1 METIERRDAL
11 PFIELEREIN
21 KLDNNIFQIKNKD
34 LNNLLN
40 RNIIKEENK
49 KEEYLTRYK
58 FNIKILEK
66 EINENNIDNFENE
79 LLIPNKV
86 KYITTQTERKKSVR
100 KRKNTAKKDEK
111 QNINLS
117 DIDNDE
123 EEDSEI
129 DLINEIDNEENK
141 KEIDEKE
148 EEKEEEDNLD
158 HIDNSIKDENFDI
171 LGEDKLPIDD
181 EPIYEPLET
190 KLEVSD
196 IECDEEDQEL
206 EDLEVN
212 KGTND
217 KKQIF
222 ETNES
227 SSDNNLHFTQH
238 ILAQVKSPIDMLTIG
253 EKIYELFN
261 KKKDKSNEKI
271 DLSPLNTYKKN
282 TEINV
287 DLFRNIGMG
296 AQYNQFLQSGSAK
309 LDDYITNDEKEEV
322 PTVIVGDIRDYK
334 TNCSIWIGTNKGK
347 LIRIPI
353 CQKPSKDC
361 QGIVVDTEECG
372 ISAMDVFENYLIM
385 GHFDGTIQIWEDQ
398 KVIEKIKD
406 IKCEIIKIKFIK
418 INIKKK
424 KYEFIVSD
432 ANGNVSYMKRIK
444 NYIIYMSRNQ
454 NEQIVS
460 NKEFPVYKIN
470 IFSKEK
476 DLKNIKKKNI
486 LIALATLQNVSLY
499 KIRPKSDNQLIAI
512 VEIPYCSI
520 GDFVFDCDFGYGF
533 GPISQLT
540 VKNDTDKDKGKEN
553 NFSLIDENLIKE
565 GQEEKI
571 LLVVSFGKV
580 IRLFEITMNSDNSV
594 DIKEIGHFINDFP
607 VYKIGFI
614 TKSYLTLIDSKK
626 NIKIINTFCFEDM
639 EYKEFHS
646 ETKNNY
652 IIYDKID
659 LSDFDILKQ
668 NNIFFNNAQDGKR
681 CFALSNFLGSSI
693 IFEQNIFIVTKQK
706 FLFYKL
712 SRWDEVINALCQ
724 NEEYKKMLWLCTFL
738 LGKNKKL
745 SSIESEDIDNK
756 VYESS
761 LQESLYIFLIKCTR
775 EENNYKELRIFI
787 EYCLKTGRFSD
798 FYKAKETLAQRKLDN
813 YLYEYTTQYI
823 VNEIFG
829 QILFEVDF
837 LKDFINYYI
846 NRNEIILLSKI
857 LLKLSVKNLNRPE
870 ILNILK
876 KNNIIN
882 PYIYAIIWDEDNS
895 KNDYFKPIENLFDL
909 FVNKIKEEKS
919 EEKNVSQN
927 ENNEDEKQKE
937 NNKESISKKI
947 EDNEKEKIKK
957 EYINLI
963 TEHDMKYYYDKTLS
977 CCDYLGH
984 KLLWYIYICLL
995 NENIFD
1001 GHYMPDDI
1009 FSITCKK
1016 ISLFLTSNKVMEVLL
1031 KFDSF
1036 SYFILITRIFKEGKS
1051 IFKCSENQNYPY
1063 EGLEKFIEQY
1073 FGNISAEYLNEKHLY
1088 YKIKFFIE
1096 NNTQTFKN
1104 NIYIKYDF
1112 YKITSLICENKK
1124 NNIFIDRGTIIDG
1137 IKFLLNY
1144 KSSLEGDKIKNYY
1157 DPFACHKIPDQKDLL
1172 YKEFSESLEN
1182 SISNLLESLKNNQD
1196 LYSNDL
1202 DEIFSLEGLKNNN
1215 KISQDLYEYGRKYV
1229 ELYEIKYNECID
1241 KGQEICLENK
1251 INNFFEWIYDT
1262 LKLTKHLDENGKK
1275 KYYETFRQFI
1285 KSKFADL
1292 CNISIEYSAEI
1303 LYKYFNDEKDE
1314 IIFSFEQGISDSL
1327 YYCYM
1332 NNYLNDNQIRQ
1343 TEGDI
1348 ENIERFLLK
1357 KIGLLKK
1364 YNHKEQIIN
1373 LLKKNNTLCNK
1384 NLLQDLI
1391 NNKVDDAAIYICLKI
1406 GEVEKCIEF
1415 TLKVLDKIFSDIIH
1429 SIINYNEK
1437 VKSDLI
1443 FIKLEENKRY
1453 LDLGLEACPYIPP
1466 KSKYSDRDI
1475 KSVKDT
1481 WIKLLDE
1488 FYNHKN
1494 ELETENENNI
1504 LKIKYKSNNFNFI
1517 YDKIEQNISENIEY
1531 ILSKMNDN
1539 IPLSHIC
1546 DILSDKF
1553 KQKKF
1558 KEYSKMFIRMF
1569 LSSRRIEGIYQIVH
1583 KILFDSLAKDNNIYL
1598 DETKRGVFSNLKECY
1613 NCKNP
1618 VCENYDI
1625 SNLKYFKCG
1634 HFYHNLCCA
1643 IEGGQYVCYICR
1655 KKEEENSTYTEK
1667 FNFVFRKKEIVDK
1680 SDKTE
1685 NSIKGEEEQKQDVK
1699 KNKMLG
1705 KLKKFARKKNE
1716 KIENF
1721 KVNIQNIQINI

>member
-1 METIERRDAL
+1 METIERKDAL

-21 KLDNNIFQIKNKD
+21 KLDNNIFQIKDKN
-34 LNNLLN
+34 LNELLN
-40 RNIIKEENK
+40 SKIKKEENK
-49 KEEYLTRYK
+49 KEEYITRYK
-58 FNIKILEK
+58 FNIKILKDELD
-66 EINENNIDNFENE
+66 EDNLDNFESE
-79 LLIPNKV
+79 LLIPNRV
-86 KYITTQTERKKSVR
+86 KYIPNQIERKKSIR

-111 QNINLS
+111 QIINLS
-117 DIDNDE
+117 DIDIDE
-123 EEDSEI
+123 EEES
-129 DLINEIDNEENK
+129 EIDNEEKK
-141 KEIDEKE
+141 KEIEEKE

-158 HIDNSIKDENFDI
+158 SFIKDENFDI
-171 LGEDKLPIDD
+171 LGEDKFPIDD
-181 EPIYEPLET
+181 DPIDEPLET
-190 KLEVSD
+190 NLEVSE
-196 IECDEEDQEL
+196 IECDEDDQDL

-212 KGTND
+212 KGAND

-222 ETNES
+222 VANES
-227 SSDNNLHFTQH
+227 SSDNNLQFTEH

-253 EKIYELFN
+253 ERVYELFN
-261 KKKDKSNEKI
+261 KKKDSSNEKI

-282 TEINV
+282 NEVNV
-287 DLFRNIGMG
+287 ELFKNIGMG

-334 TNCSIWIGTNKGK
+334 TNCSVWIGTNKGM

-361 QGIVVDTEECG
+361 QGIVVDTEESG

-398 KVIEKIKD
+398 KVIDKIKD

-418 INIKKK
+418 INNKKK

-432 ANGNVSYMKRIK
+432 ANGNVSYVKRSKILL
-444 NYIIYMSRNQ
+444 MSRNQ

-470 IFSKEK
+470 IFSKDK

-486 LIALATLQNVSLY
+486 LIALTTLQNVSLY
-499 KIRPKSDNQLIAI
+499 KIRPKLDNQLIAI

-533 GPISQLT
+533 GPIYLLT
-540 VKNDTDKDKGKEN
+540 DKNDIDKDKGKEN
-553 NFSLIDENLIKE
+553 NISLIDETLLKE
-565 GQEEKI
+565 GEEEKI
-571 LLVVSFGKV
+571 LFVVSFGKV
-580 IRLFEITMNSDNSV
+580 IRLFEIILNSDYSI

-614 TKSYLTLIDSKK
+614 TKSYLALIDSKK
-626 NIKIINTFCFEDM
+626 NLKLINTFCFEDK
-639 EYKEFHS
+639 EYKEVHS

-668 NNIFFNNAQDGKR
+668 NNIFFNNASDGKR
-681 CFALSNFLGSSI
+681 CAALSNFLGSTI

-712 SRWDEVINALCQ
+712 CRWDEVINTICQ

-745 SSIESEDIDNK
+745 PSIESEDINNK
-756 VYESS
+756 EYESS
-761 LQESLYIFLIKCTR
+761 LQESLYIFLIKCTK

-798 FYKAKETLAQRKLDN
+798 FYKAKETLAKRKLDN

-823 VNEIFG
+823 VNENFA
-829 QILFEVDF
+829 QILFEVNF

-846 NRNEIILLSKI
+846 NKNELILLSKI
-857 LLKLSVKNLNRPE
+857 LLKLSVKNLNRPK

-882 PYIYAIIWDEDNS
+882 PYIYAIIWDEDSS
-895 KNDYFKPIENLFDL
+895 KNDFFRPIEYLFDL
-909 FVNKIKEEKS
+909 FVNKIKEEEI
-919 EEKNVSQN
+919 EEKNESQN
-927 ENNEDEKQKE
+927 GIKE
-937 NNKESISKKI
+937 NEMEK
-947 EDNEKEKIKK
+947 DKEKIKK
-957 EYINLI
+957 EYLNLL

-977 CCDYLGH
+977 CSDYLGH
-984 KLLWYIYICLL
+984 KLLWYINRVLL
-995 NENIFD
+995 NEQFY
-1001 GHYMPDDI
+1001 GHYIPSDA
-1009 FSITCKK
+1009 FKITCKK
-1016 ISLFLTSNKVMEVLL
+1016 ISLFLTSKKVMEVLL

-1036 SYFILITRIFKEGKS
+1036 SYFIIMTRIFKEGKF
-1051 IFKCSENQNYPY
+1051 IFKCAENKKYPY
-1063 EGLEKFIEQY
+1063 EGLEKFIKPY
-1073 FGNISAEYLNEKHLY
+1073 FGNIPVENLNEKFLY

-1096 NNTQTFKN
+1096 KNTENFKN
-1104 NIYIKYDF
+1104 NIFIKYDF
-1112 YKITSLICENKK
+1112 YKMTSFICKNRE

-1144 KSSLEGDKIKNYY
+1144 KSSLEGNKIKNYY
-1157 DPFACHKIPDQKDLL
+1157 DPFECHKIPDQKDIL
-1172 YKEFSESLEN
+1172 YQEFTESLEN
-1182 SISNLLESLKNNQD
+1182 SILHLLQSLQNNQD
-1196 LYSNDL
+1196 FYSNDL
-1202 DEIFSLEGLKNNN
+1202 EEIFSLEGFKKNN
-1215 KISQDLYEYGRKYV
+1215 KISKYLYEYGGKYE

-1241 KGQEICLENK
+1241 KSPEICLEEK
-1251 INNFFEWIYDT
+1251 INKFFEWIYDT
-1262 LKLTKHLDENGKK
+1262 LKLTKNLDENSKK
-1275 KYYETFRQFI
+1275 NNYETFRQFI
-1285 KSKFADL
+1285 KKKFADL
-1292 CNISIEYSAEI
+1292 CNISIVYSAEI
-1303 LYKYFNDEKDE
+1303 LYKYFNEEKDE
-1314 IIFSFEQGISDSL
+1314 IISSFEESISDPL
-1327 YYCYM
+1327 NYCYI
-1332 NNYLNDNQIRQ
+1332 NNYLNDNQIKQ
-1343 TEGDI
+1343 TEEI
-1348 ENIERFLLK
+1348 ENNTETYLLK
-1357 KIGLLKK
+1357 KIELLKK

-1384 NLLQDLI
+1384 DLLEDLKK
-1391 NNKVDDAAIYICLKI
+1391 NKVNDAVIYIYLKI
-1406 GEVEKCIEF
+1406 GDTEKCVEY
-1415 TLKVLDKIFSDIIH
+1415 TVKVLDKIFSEIKN

-1437 VKSDLI
+1437 VKSDII
-1443 FIKLEENKRY
+1443 FIKLEDIKRY

-1466 KSKYSDRDI
+1466 KNKYSDRDI
-1475 KSVKDT
+1475 MSVKVT

-1488 FYNHKN
+1488 FYNLKN
-1494 ELETENENNI
+1494 DLEAENENNI
-1504 LKIKYKSNNFNFI
+1504 LKIKYRSNNFIFI
-1517 YDKIEQNISENIEY
+1517 YDKIEQNLSEIIEY
-1531 ILSKMNDN
+1531 ILGKMNDN

-1558 KEYSKMFIRMF
+1558 EEYSKMFIRMF
-1569 LSSRRIEGIYQIVH
+1569 LSSRRIEVIYKNAH
-1583 KILFDSLAKDNNIYL
+1583 KILFDSLAEDNNIFL
-1598 DETKRGVFSNLKECY
+1598 DEMKRGVFSYLKECY
-1613 NCKNP
+1613 NCKNS

-1625 SNLKYFKCG
+1625 NNLKYFKCG
-1634 HFYHNLCCA
+1634 HFYHNFCCA

-1655 KKEEENSTYTEK
+1655 KKEEENSTYTDR
-1667 FNFVFRKKEIVDK
+1667 FNCVFKKKEIVIKNDK
-1680 SDKTE
+1680 IE
-1685 NSIKGEEEQKQDVK
+1685 NNVKGEEEQKKEVK

-1705 KLKKFARKKNE
+1705 KLKKFSKKRND

-1721 KVNIQNIQINI
+1721 KVNIQNTQI

>member
-11 PFIELEREIN
+11 SFIELEREIS
-21 KLDNNIFQIKNKD
+21 KLDNNIFKIKDKD
-34 LNNLLN
+34 LNDLLN
-40 RNIIKEENK
+40 SKIKKEENK
-49 KEEYLTRYK
+49 KEEYITRYK
-58 FNIKILEK
+58 LNIKILK
-66 EINENNIDNFENE
+66 EEFDENNFDNFENE
-79 LLIPNKV
+79 LLTPNRE
-86 KYITTQTERKKSVR
+86 KYIPIQTERKKSIR
-100 KRKNTAKKDEK
+100 KKKNIAKKDEK

-123 EEDSEI
+123 EDES
-129 DLINEIDNEENK
+129 EIDNEEK
-141 KEIDEKE
+141 KKDLEEKE

-158 HIDNSIKDENFDI
+158 NITKDENFDI
-171 LGEDKLPIDD
+171 LGEDKFPIDD
-181 EPIYEPLET
+181 DPIDEPLET
-190 KLEVSD
+190 NLEVSD
-196 IECDEEDQEL
+196 IECDEDDQDL

-217 KKQIF
+217 KKQMF
-222 ETNES
+222 VTNES
-227 SSDNNLHFTQH
+227 SSDNNLQFTEH
-238 ILAQVKSPIDMLTIG
+238 VLAQVKSPIDMLTIG
-253 EKIYELFN
+253 ERVYELFN
-261 KKKDKSNEKI
+261 KKKDNSNEKI

-282 TEINV
+282 NEVNV
-287 DLFRNIGMG
+287 ELFKNIGMG

-309 LDDYITNDEKEEV
+309 LDDYITNNEKEEV

-334 TNCSIWIGTNKGK
+334 TNCSVWIGTNKGN

-361 QGIVVDTEECG
+361 QGIVVDAEESG

-398 KVIEKIKD
+398 KVIDKIKD

-418 INIKKK
+418 IKVNNKKK

-432 ANGNVSYMKRIK
+432 ANGNVSYVKRSKILL
-444 NYIIYMSRNQ
+444 MSRNQ

-470 IFSKEK
+470 IFSKDK

-486 LIALATLQNVSLY
+486 LIALTTLQNVSLY
-499 KIRPKSDNQLIAI
+499 KIRPKLDNQLIAI

-533 GPISQLT
+533 GPIPQLT
-540 VKNDTDKDKGKEN
+540 VLNDIDKDKEKEN
-553 NFSLIDENLIKE
+553 NISLIDETLLKE
-565 GQEEKI
+565 GEEEKI
-571 LLVVSFGKV
+571 LFVVSFGIV
-580 IRLFEITMNSDNSV
+580 IRLFEITMNPDYSI

-614 TKSYLTLIDSKK
+614 TKSYLTLIDSRK
-626 NIKIINTFCFEDM
+626 NLKLINTFCFEDK
-639 EYKEFHS
+639 EYKEVHS

-668 NNIFFNNAQDGKR
+668 NNIFFNNTSDGKR
-681 CFALSNFLGSSI
+681 CAALSNFLGSSI

-712 SRWDEVINALCQ
+712 CRWDEVINAICQ

-745 SSIESEDIDNK
+745 PFIESEDIDNK
-756 VYESS
+756 EYESS
-761 LQESLYIFLIKCTR
+761 LQESLYIFLIKSTK

-798 FYKAKETLAQRKLDN
+798 FYKAKETLAKRKLDN
-813 YLYEYTTQYI
+813 YLYDYTTQYI
-823 VNEIFG
+823 VNENFA

-846 NRNEIILLSKI
+846 NKNELILLSKI

-876 KNNIIN
+876 NNNIIN

-895 KNDYFKPIENLFDL
+895 KNDYFRPIEYLFDL
-909 FVNKIKEEKS
+909 FVNKIKEEENEGKNVAQN
-919 EEKNVSQN
+919 EIKADEMEKN
-927 ENNEDEKQKE
+927 
-937 NNKESISKKI
+937 
-947 EDNEKEKIKK
+947 KEKIKK
-957 EYINLI
+957 EYFNLI

-977 CCDYLGH
+977 CSDYLGH
-984 KLLWYIYICLL
+984 KLLWYINRCLL
-995 NENIFD
+995 NEQFF
-1001 GHYMPDDI
+1001 GHYIPSDA
-1009 FSITCKK
+1009 FKITCKK
-1016 ISLFLTSNKVMEVLL
+1016 ISLFLTSNKVMKILL

-1036 SYFILITRIFKEGKS
+1036 SYFILMTRIFKEGKF
-1051 IFKCSENQNYPY
+1051 IFKCAENNKYPY
-1063 EGLEKFIEQY
+1063 EGLEKFIEPY
-1073 FGNISAEYLNEKHLY
+1073 FGNISVEYLNEKYLY
-1088 YKIKFFIE
+1088 YEIKFYIE
-1096 NNTQTFKN
+1096 NNTENFKN

-1112 YKITSLICENKK
+1112 YKMTSFICKNRE

-1157 DPFACHKIPDQKDLL
+1157 DPFECHRIPDQKDIL
-1172 YKEFSESLEN
+1172 YQEFSESLEN
-1182 SISNLLESLKNNQD
+1182 STLYLLKSLQNNQD
-1196 LYSNDL
+1196 FYSNDL
-1202 DEIFSLEGLKNNN
+1202 DEIFSLEGLKKNN
-1215 KISQDLYEYGRKYV
+1215 KISQYLYEYGRKFE
-1229 ELYEIKYNECID
+1229 ELYEIKYKECID
-1241 KGQEICLENK
+1241 KSPEICLEVK
-1251 INNFFEWIYDT
+1251 INKFFEWIYDT
-1262 LKLTKHLDENGKK
+1262 LKLAKNLDENSKK
-1275 KYYETFRQFI
+1275 NYYETFKKFI
-1285 KSKFADL
+1285 KNKFADL

-1303 LYKYFNDEKDE
+1303 LYKYFNEEKDE
-1314 IIFSFEQGISDSL
+1314 IISSFEEGISDPL
-1327 YYCYM
+1327 NYCYI
-1332 NNYLNDNQIRQ
+1332 NNYLNDNQIKQ
-1343 TEGDI
+1343 TEEI
-1348 ENIERFLLK
+1348 EKNTERYLLK
-1357 KIGLLKK
+1357 KIELLKK

-1373 LLKKNNTLCNK
+1373 LLKKNKTLCNK
-1384 NLLQDLI
+1384 DLLEDLKK
-1391 NNKVDDAAIYICLKI
+1391 NKVNDAVIYIYLKI
-1406 GEVEKCIEF
+1406 GDTEKCVEY
-1415 TLKVLDKIFSDIIH
+1415 TVKVLDKIFSEIKNY
-1429 SIINYNEK
+1429 IINYNEK
-1437 VKSDLI
+1437 VRSDII
-1443 FIKLEENKRY
+1443 FIKLEDIKRY

-1466 KSKYSDRDI
+1466 KSNYSDRDI
-1475 KSVKDT
+1475 ISVKVT

-1488 FYNHKN
+1488 FYNLKN
-1494 ELETENENNI
+1494 DLEAENENNI
-1504 LKIKYKSNNFNFI
+1504 LKIKYRSNNFIFI
-1517 YDKIEQNISENIEY
+1517 YDKIEQNLSEIIEY

-1558 KEYSKMFIRMF
+1558 EEYSKMFIRMF
-1569 LSSRRIEGIYQIVH
+1569 FSSRRIEVIYKNAH
-1583 KILFDSLAKDNNIYL
+1583 KILFDSLAEDNNIFL
-1598 DETKRGVFSNLKECY
+1598 DEMKRGVFSNLNECY

-1618 VCENYDI
+1618 ICENYDI

-1655 KKEEENSTYTEK
+1655 KKEEENSTYTDR
-1667 FNFVFRKKEIVDK
+1667 FNCVFRKKEVVIKNDK
-1680 SDKTE
+1680 IE
-1685 NSIKGEEEQKQDVK
+1685 NSVKGEEEQKK
-1699 KNKMLG
+1699 EIKRNKMLG
-1705 KLKKFARKKNE
+1705 KLKKFSRKRND

-1721 KVNIQNIQINI
+1721 KVNIHNTQI